1 MTLCFDYLSFDYVLD
16 DSNDRQ
22 MESQGGEVPQTTQPP
37 PSTTPSILFGQ
48 RVPMT
53 VERQTSMNRQLAP
66 FILGVGF
73 QSISNL
79 NSFQTFVL
87 HQVNFWFV
95 VYVNTI
101 KVKFYVFILF

>member
-1 MTLCFDYLSFDYVLD
+1 MTLCFDHVCFDYVLD

-37 PSTTPSILFGQ
+37 PSTTPSVLFGQ

-73 QSISNL
+73 QFLANL
-79 NSFQTFVL
+79 NIFRL
-87 HQVNFWFV
+87 
-95 VYVNTI
+95 
-101 KVKFYVFILF
+101 

>member
-37 PSTTPSILFGQ
+37 PSTTPSVLFGQ

-73 QSISNL
+73 QCLSNL
-79 NSFQTFVL
+79 NIFRL
-87 HQVNFWFV
+87 
-95 VYVNTI
+95 
-101 KVKFYVFILF
+101 